1 MTTIKRKN
9 IKQLEYTYNN
19 PLSITSQFS
28 FCGLPFRLDTYAGCS
43 IGCHRTVLLLL
54 TQLITKHNQIIYS
67 YPIPINNYKLRFIQF
82 RIFATPLTS
91 TNTLSMFK
99 KISLLALTALLF
111 ASCWKD
117 KSPENLIRLK
127 DKFKSTVASFEK
139 RKETANK
146 NVNKGLETLN
156 ALKTALEDTKNEDK
170 EFAKV
175 YGDWEKVNKRV
186 ERLNKEYE
194 DLKSHAANLFN
205 AMETQ
210 TNSLSDE
217 TSRNTLNGTIK
228 KARVKYNG
236 TLANTSKAIERLRL
250 LHGDAVEVVK
260 ALEVAAA
267 LNSFDNINDQMKSIE
282 GRVDGIMQELNVAVV
297 ESKKLYEKKITELGE
312 E

>member
-1 MTTIKRKN
+1 
-9 IKQLEYTYNN
+9 
-19 PLSITSQFS
+19 
-28 FCGLPFRLDTYAGCS
+28 
-43 IGCHRTVLLLL
+43 
-54 TQLITKHNQIIYS
+54 
-67 YPIPINNYKLRFIQF
+67 
-82 RIFATPLTS
+82 
-91 TNTLSMFK
+91 MFK
-99 KISLLALTALLF
+99 KTLSVALIALLF
-111 ASCWKD
+111 VSCWKD
-117 KSPENLIRLK
+117 KSPEDLIRLK
-127 DKFKSTVASFEK
+127 QKFKTTVSSFEK
-139 RKETANK
+139 KKETANK

-186 ERLNKEYE
+186 ENLNKEYE
-194 DLKSHAANLFN
+194 DLKKHASNLFT

-217 TSRNTLNGTIK
+217 TSKKTLMSAIE
-228 KARVKYNG
+228 KARTKYNG
-236 TLANTSKAIERLRL
+236 TLANTSKAIDKLRL

-282 GRVDGIMQELNVAVV
+282 GRVDGIMQELNLAVT

-312 E
+312 

>member
-1 MTTIKRKN
+1 MLKK
-9 IKQLEYTYNN
+9 
-19 PLSITSQFS
+19 IT
-28 FCGLPFRLDTYAGCS
+28 
-43 IGCHRTVLLLL
+43 LL
-54 TQLITKHNQIIYS
+54 TLVC
-67 YPIPINNYKLRFIQF
+67 F
-82 RIFATPLTS
+82 
-91 TNTLSMFK
+91 LSV
-99 KISLLALTALLF
+99 
-111 ASCWKD
+111 SCWKD
-117 KSPENLIRLK
+117 KSPEDLIRLK
-127 DKFKSTVASFEK
+127 EKFKSTVSSFEK

-146 NVNKGLETLN
+146 NVTKGLETLN
-156 ALKTALEDTKNEDK
+156 ALKAALEDTKNEDK

-194 DLKSHAANLFN
+194 ELKMHASNLFS

-217 TSRNTLNGTIK
+217 TSKKTLIAAIER
-228 KARVKYNG
+228 ARTKYNA
-236 TLANTSKAIERLRL
+236 TLANTSKAIGKLRI

-297 ESKKLYEKKITELGE
+297 ESKKLYEKKITELE